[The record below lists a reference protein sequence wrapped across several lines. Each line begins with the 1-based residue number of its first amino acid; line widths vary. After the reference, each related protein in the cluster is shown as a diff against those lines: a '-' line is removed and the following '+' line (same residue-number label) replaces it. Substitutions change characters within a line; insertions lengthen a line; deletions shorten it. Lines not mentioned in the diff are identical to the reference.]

1 MERPR
6 IGRARR
12 GSQRRERAF
21 ALVCGATLAVLVL
34 TVGTVAAQGAVP
46 NPCGLAP
53 EGAIAVALGV
63 KHAPAGVLLPVN
75 TSNGVGNYVCD
86 YLVGHVQLEPQI
98 ALVAY
103 GQLSPTGPS
112 GSKASHPTG
121 LGSRAVEVVDTASGE
136 QFADVLFVKDGYRVD
151 VNASGPLPAGRVLVL
166 ARTIYD
172 RLR

>member
-1 MERPR
+1 MERPG
-6 IGRARR
+6 IGRAPRDRR
-12 GSQRRERAF
+12 RRERAS
-21 ALVCGATLAVLVL
+21 ALAVGGTLAFLSL
-34 TVGTVAAQGAVP
+34 TVLSVAAEGSVP

-53 EGAIAVALGV
+53 ESAIAAALGV
-63 KHAPAGVLLPVN
+63 KHAPSGVLLPTN
-75 TSNGVGNYVCD
+75 TANGVGNDVCD

-112 GSKASHPTG
+112 GSRSSHPSG
-121 LGSRAVEVVDTASGE
+121 LGSHAVEVVDTASGE

-166 ARTIYD
+166 ARTICD